1 MAYYLGLKPSEFWNS
16 RYREIYIFCEM
27 NIIRI
32 KEDFKQE
39 IILQEAVTN
48 KLIQA
53 DCLNPKAKVIPLG
66 KTFKELFDKEK

>member
-1 MAYYLGLKPSEFWNS
+1 
-16 RYREIYIFCEM
+16 M

-39 IILQEAVTN
+39 VILQEAVTN

-53 DCLNPKAKVIPLG
+53 DALNPKAKVIPLG

>member
-1 MAYYLGLKPSEFWNS
+1 
-16 RYREIYIFCEM
+16 M

-32 KEDFKQE
+32 KEDFKQNV
-39 IILQEAVTN
+39 ILQEVVTN

-53 DCLNPKAKVIPLG
+53 DCLNPKAKVLPLG